1 MQGHTE
7 KYKPIGLEIFHWC
20 ALYHPCI
27 AEVSA
32 TIFAAEKGVKAT
44 GKGTGIA
51 TADDTAEKQTRS
63 AINRRLGVN
72 KKQETP
78 ARYLLRFLVG
88 VFFRF
93 GCTVAGSWRLR
104 RRLHGACGI

>member
-1 MQGHTE
+1 MQGRTE

-44 GKGTGIA
+44 GREQQIESDG
-51 TADDTAEKQTRS
+51 R
-63 AINRRLGVN
+63 
-72 KKQETP
+72 
-78 ARYLLRFLVG
+78 
-88 VFFRF
+88 
-93 GCTVAGSWRLR
+93 
-104 RRLHGACGI
+104 

>member
-7 KYKPIGLEIFHWC
+7 KYKPIGLEIFQGC

-32 TIFAAEKGVKAT
+32 TIFASEKGIKAT

-51 TADDTAEKQTRS
+51 TADDTAERTEPRS
-63 AINRRLGVN
+63 VDYRR
-72 KKQETP
+72 
-78 ARYLLRFLVG
+78 
-88 VFFRF
+88 
-93 GCTVAGSWRLR
+93 
-104 RRLHGACGI
+104 